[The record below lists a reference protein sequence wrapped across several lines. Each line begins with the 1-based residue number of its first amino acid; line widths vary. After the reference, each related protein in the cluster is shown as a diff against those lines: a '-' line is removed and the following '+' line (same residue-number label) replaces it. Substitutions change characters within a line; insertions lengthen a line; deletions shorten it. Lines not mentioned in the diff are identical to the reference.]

1 MRTVQRDKRPVAYAF
16 YSDAQELVDDEGN
29 YTGEYDVGYT
39 EPVKALMN
47 VSGGRGQADI
57 ALFGLTQTFART
69 ATTEDLTTAWNT
81 DMVFWV
87 ESDPDTEPYDYRV
100 VAISRTI
107 NQVVLALAEVERQR
121 TSETPPGPEPEPDS
135 PVDPDTPDTP
145 DPDPVPTE
153 PDGDEP

>member
-16 YSDAQELVDDEGN
+16 YNDAQELTDDEGN
-29 YTGEYDVGYT
+29 LTGEYDVGYS
-39 EPVKALMN
+39 EPVKTYMN

-121 TSETPPGPEPEPDS
+121 QEATPPAPDV
-135 PVDPDTPDTP
+135 PDDPDTPDEPDTP
-145 DPDPVPTE
+145 DDTE
-153 PDGDEP
+153 PDGGEEP